1 MAITF
6 EASWSNGADKAVSTS
21 PSAFKT
27 GTSGY
32 TPVVEA
38 ACLMQHLNV
47 VSMSRAHLDIDTTL
61 PVLATI
67 QGQDPVS
74 RNLCTGLH
82 NSAPSAAPRLWG
94 FSFDSKPL
102 DSIIHALHPCTTLLL
117 QRLSQRGEALPP
129 RASAWALVWAASG
142 VSGPERN
149 YLAAQLNELGAGEIA
164 HLSLAM

>member
-1 MAITF
+1 MQGVAQLS
-6 EASWSNGADKAVSTS
+6 AQRGAQA
-21 PSAFKT
+21 
-27 GTSGY
+27 
-32 TPVVEA
+32 
-38 ACLMQHLNV
+38 M
-47 VSMSRAHLDIDTTL
+47 
-61 PVLATI
+61 
-67 QGQDPVS
+67 
-74 RNLCTGLH
+74 GLQ
-82 NSAPSAAPRLWG
+82 P
-94 FSFDSKPL
+94 SFDSKPL

>member
-6 EASWSNGADKAVSTS
+6 EESWSNGAEKAVSTS

-32 TPVVEA
+32 TPVVVA
-38 ACLMQHLNV
+38 ACLMQRLNV
-47 VSMSRAHLDIDTTL
+47 ISMSRVHLDIDITL

-74 RNLCTGLH
+74 RNLCKGLH

-102 DSIIHALHPCTTLLL
+102 DSIIHACTPAPLHNPPASAPEPAGRGTPSPSE
-117 QRLSQRGEALPP
+117 RLGLGLGGVGSVRP
-129 RASAWALVWAASG
+129 RAQLLG
-142 VSGPERN
+142 RT
-149 YLAAQLNELGAGEIA
+149 AQ
-164 HLSLAM
+164 